1 MRIFYAFLII
11 FVSVIF
17 WMLPITQGVYDF
29 RTDQR
34 TDTFSTDTAV
44 GVTSANETLFGDLY
58 DCDMGS
64 IDIDSDLVTD
74 APLPNSV
81 NCTSRV
87 LNITGLT
94 TNTTRTLDITYDY
107 DALEGNN
114 AIDTLLGWI
123 PYINILIIVVFP
135 IASILAMWKGWV

>member
-11 FVSVIF
+11 FVSVIL
-17 WMLPITQGVYDF
+17 WTLPITQMVYDY

-34 TDTFSTDTAV
+34 TDTYSTDTAV
-44 GVTSANETLFGDLY
+44 GVTSANETLLDDLY
-58 DCDMGS
+58 GCDMGS
-64 IDIDSDLVTD
+64 IDIDSTLATD

-81 NCTSRV
+81 NCTNRV

-94 TNTTRTLDITYDY
+94 ANTTRTLDITYDY

-123 PYINILIIVVFP
+123 PYINILIIVCFP

>member
-11 FVSVIF
+11 FVSVVL
-17 WMLPITQGVYDF
+17 WTLPITQAVYDY

-34 TDTFSTDTAV
+34 TDTYSTDTALV
-44 GVTSANETLFGDLY
+44 VTTANETLLGDLY

-64 IDIDSDLVTD
+64 IDIDSDVATD
-74 APLPNSV
+74 APLPSSI

-87 LNITGLT
+87 LLVEGLT
-94 TNTTRTLDITYDY
+94 ANTTRILDITYDY
-107 DALEGNN
+107 DALAGNN

-123 PYINILIIVVFP
+123 PYINILIIVCFP

>member
-1 MRIFYAFLII
+1 
-11 FVSVIF
+11 
-17 WMLPITQGVYDF
+17 MLPITQAVYDY

-34 TDTFSTDTAV
+34 TDTYSTDTAI
-44 GVTSANETLFGDLY
+44 GVTSANETLLGDLY
-58 DCDMGS
+58 DCDTGS
-64 IDIDSDLVTD
+64 IEFYSDLGTD
-74 APLPNSV
+74 VPLANSV

-94 TNTTRTLDITYDY
+94 DNTTRTLDITYDY